1 MDQILEC
8 VPNISE
14 GRNMAIIEKLK
25 QIILKAEGVKLL
37 HTDTGSSANRTVFTF
52 AGTPSA
58 VIDAAYLLIQEANRV
73 IDMTEHFG
81 THPRIGAVDV
91 CPLVPVKGIS
101 MDETVGYTKTLAKRV
116 GEELNLP
123 VFCYGYASKNEVRS
137 HLENIRRGQYEGLKE
152 KLSKMDWQPDY
163 GPSKFNLRFG
173 AVAIGAR
180 DYLIAYNVNLDTKDV
195 TIAKEIATEIR
206 ESGRLIQSGINKNDN
221 DRRIP
226 GRLKAVKA
234 IGWYVDEFHC
244 AQVST
249 NIIDY
254 NITSIQ
260 EVFEAVVGSARRR
273 NIDVTGSEII
283 GLVPLKSLFSNK
295 SFWDLKSEPLIKALS
310 RVQKELKLQ
319 MHDGNTLKDR
329 ILEYALADLL

>member
-1 MDQILEC
+1 MKQIIEC

-14 GRNMAIIEKLK
+14 GRNMAIIDELK
-25 QIILKAEGVKLL
+25 QIILRVEAVKLL
-37 HTDTGSSANRTVFTF
+37 HTDIGFSANRTVFTF

-58 VIDAAYLLIQEANRV
+58 VIDAAYLLIQEANRI
-73 IDMTEHFG
+73 IDMTNHSG

-91 CPLVPVKGIS
+91 CPLIPVKGIS
-101 MDETVGYTKTLAKRV
+101 MDETVGYSITLAKRV

-163 GPSKFNLRFG
+163 GPSEFNPRFG

-206 ESGRLIQSGINKNDN
+206 ESGRLIQSGIYKNDN

-234 IGWYVDEFHC
+234 IGWYVDEFDC
-244 AQVST
+244 AQVSM

-254 NITSIQ
+254 NIASIQ
-260 EVFEAVVGSARRR
+260 EVFITVVELARRK

-283 GLVPLKSLFSNK
+283 GLVPLKSILSDK
-295 SFWDLKSEPLIKALS
+295 SYWNLKSEPLLKALL

-319 MHDGNTLKDR
+319 MQDRNSLKDR
-329 ILEYALADLL
+329 ILEYAIDSFL

>member
-1 MDQILEC
+1 MKQIIEC

-14 GRNMAIIEKLK
+14 GRNMAIIDELK
-25 QIILKAEGVKLL
+25 QIILRVEAVKLL
-37 HTDTGSSANRTVFTF
+37 HTDIGFSANRTVFTF

-58 VIDAAYLLIQEANRV
+58 VIDAAYLLIQEANRI
-73 IDMTEHFG
+73 IDMTNHSG

-91 CPLVPVKGIS
+91 CPLIPVKGIS
-101 MDETVGYTKTLAKRV
+101 MDETVGYSITLAKRV

-163 GPSKFNLRFG
+163 GPSEFNPRFG

-206 ESGRLIQSGINKNDN
+206 ESGRLIQSGIYKNDN

-234 IGWYVDEFHC
+234 IGWYVDEFDC
-244 AQVST
+244 AQVSM

-254 NITSIQ
+254 NIASIQ
-260 EVFEAVVGSARRR
+260 EVFITAVELARRR

-283 GLVPLKSLFSNK
+283 GLAPLKSILSDK
-295 SFWDLKSEPLIKALS
+295 SYWNLKSEPLIKALL

-319 MHDGNTLKDR
+319 MKDGNTLKDR